1 MVADPALPDADVPPI
16 RRMPTKVRDTLSW
29 LACLI
34 DDSLDLRV
42 AEDDDEFAQ
51 RVLGVGPAGLVKI
64 RETLGPFTAQIVTR
78 ALAMDFRA
86 TPPYDVAGLC
96 SDESPIWDRLRLD
109 GVSETV
115 PTSLVAAFAP
125 DTLLPGAP
133 MVVSIDTRWSE
144 KQVSLHVH
152 RDHIELA
159 EAYLKDLLAR
169 AHGEHNFL
177 RGRCLRV
184 DVHDD
189 ELRVRQVRKPKAVRD
204 DIVVPQRVWNEID
217 LNVSNLFERREL
229 LNELRLGTNR
239 GLLLVGPP
247 GTGKSALCRVIAA
260 EVVGPVTVI
269 NCDAAAIGE
278 DLTAVYDEVTRLA
291 PALVI
296 LEDLDLVL
304 SSRARGGGGRGLH
317 RFLTA
322 LDGAMSRHADVVTI
336 ATTNDVKALDEAAVR
351 AARFDRIIEV
361 PLPDTTQRAGIL
373 RRYLGALVDGI
384 NVESIAR
391 VTDGASGADLREL
404 VRRGVLEKG
413 DAVDTTT
420 LRRLVSSGA
429 WSVRSAGLY
438 L

>member
-1 MVADPALPDADVPPI
+1 MAADPALQETDVPPI

-51 RVLGVGPAGLVKI
+51 RTLGVGPAGLVKI

-78 ALAMDFRA
+78 ALAVDFRA

-125 DTLLPGAP
+125 DTLVPGVP
-133 MVVSIDTRWSE
+133 MVVSVDTRWSE

-152 RDHIELA
+152 RDHIEPA
-159 EAYLKDLLAR
+159 EAYLKGLLAR

-184 DVHDD
+184 DCHDD
-189 ELRVRQVRKPKAVRD
+189 ELRVRHARKPKASRADV
-204 DIVVPQRVWNEID
+204 VVPDRVWNEID
-217 LNVSNLFERREL
+217 LNVCSLFERREL

-260 EVVGPVTVI
+260 ELVGPVTVI
-269 NCDAAAIGE
+269 SCDAAAIGSE
-278 DLTAVYDEVTRLA
+278 LTAVYDEVTKLS

-304 SSRARGGGGRGLH
+304 SSRARGGGGAGLH

-361 PLPDTTQRAGIL
+361 PLPDVTQRAGIL
-373 RRYLGALVDGI
+373 RRYLGRLVDGVA
-384 NVESIAR
+384 VESIAR

-404 VRRGVLEKG
+404 VRRAVLEKG
-413 DAVDTTT
+413 DDVDTAT
-420 LRRLVSSGA
+420 LQRLVSSGA
-429 WSVRSAGLY
+429 WSTQSAGLY

>member
-1 MVADPALPDADVPPI
+1 
-16 RRMPTKVRDTLSW
+16 
-29 LACLI
+29 
-34 DDSLDLRV
+34 
-42 AEDDDEFAQ
+42 
-51 RVLGVGPAGLVKI
+51 
-64 RETLGPFTAQIVTR
+64 
-78 ALAMDFRA
+78 MDFRS
-86 TPPYDVAGLC
+86 TPPYDVAGLS

-125 DTLLPGAP
+125 DTLLPAAQV
-133 MVVSIDTRWSE
+133 VVSVDTRWGE
-144 KQVSLHVH
+144 KQLLLHVH
-152 RDHIELA
+152 RDHVDLA
-159 EAYLKDLLAR
+159 EAYLKGLLSR

-184 DVHDD
+184 
-189 ELRVRQVRKPKAVRD
+189 ELREGELDVRQVRKPQVAREDV
-204 DIVVPQRVWNEID
+204 VVPQRVCAEID
-217 LNVSNLFERREL
+217 LNVRSLFERRDL
-229 LNELRLGTNR
+229 LNQLGLGTNR

-247 GTGKSALCRVIAA
+247 GTGKSALCRAIAA
-260 EVVGPVTVI
+260 ELVGTVTVI
-269 NCDAAAIGE
+269 SCDAAAIGQA
-278 DLTAVYDEVTRLA
+278 LTSVYDELTGLA

-296 LEDLDLVL
+296 LEDIDLVV
-304 SSRARGGGGRGLH
+304 SNRSRGGGDAGLH

-336 ATTNDVKALDEAAVR
+336 ATTNDVKALDAAAVR

-361 PLPDTTQRAGIL
+361 PLPDEGQRAAIL
-373 RRYLGALVDGI
+373 RRYLGPLSDGI
-384 NVESIAR
+384 AVDAIAH

-404 VRRGVLEKG
+404 VRRAVLEQG
-413 DAVDTTT
+413 EFVDTAT